1 MPAFLLAGGG
11 GLAMSAI
18 TISPGFRALA
28 SGLPSLAAVHRLE
41 ADLLKMPQANIK
53 TDHRF
58 RPGFYERTI
67 TIPPW
72 TVLTGAEHLTDYTVR
87 LERGTIAVNTD
98 DGVKVL
104 TAPFQFEAKAGIKRA
119 GRVFEDEVVWTD
131 VYANLDDCTDIPTIE
146 ARLYSTEVELGENRI
161 AKAVD
166 AARLDFA
173 VFLLQIGK
181 TQADMDAIV
190 QNKTDLIP
198 MPEGFGV
205 EVRESVIDGLG
216 MFATREFGPGEFI
229 CPGRLNGHRTPA
241 GRFINHSPTPNAI
254 GKKLDNGDI
263 VAIATKRI
271 QQNEE
276 VFLDYRNSMRINF
289 GIAIEGESK

>member
-1 MPAFLLAGGG
+1 MQ
-11 GLAMSAI
+11 I
-18 TISPGFRALA
+18 TTSPGFDALA
-28 SGLPSLAAVHRLE
+28 FGRPDLRAVDRLE
-41 ADLLKMPQANIK
+41 AELLKMPQANIK
-53 TDHRF
+53 TEHRF

-104 TAPFQFEAKAGIKRA
+104 TAPFEFEAKAGIKRA

-131 VYANLDDCTDIPTIE
+131 IYPNPDNCTDIATIE
-146 ARLYSTEVELGENRI
+146 ARIYSTEVELGENRI
-161 AKAVD
+161 AKVVD
-166 AARLDFA
+166 TARLDFE

-181 TQADMDAIV
+181 TQDDMDAIV
-190 QNKTDLIP
+190 QNETDLIP

-216 MFATREFGPGEFI
+216 MFATKEFGPGEFI
-229 CPGRLNGHRTPA
+229 CPGRINGRRTPA
-241 GRFINHSPTPNAI
+241 GRFINHSPMPNAI
-254 GKKLDNGDI
+254 GKKLENGDI

-289 GIAIEGESK
+289 GVAIEGESL